1 MSTTANAIIAAVLF
15 GPGIAGA
22 AAYAHSIRGWREDSA
37 AIQTVLAISAY
48 ERAAALA
55 EQDGDV
61 PAPPDGG
68 EPAPAP
74 AAESVPRLA
83 TVIDFPARR
92 AA

>member
-1 MSTTANAIIAAVLF
+1 MSITANALIATVLF

-22 AAYAHSIRGWREDSA
+22 AAYAYSIRGWREDSA
-37 AIQTVLAISAY
+37 ALHTVLAISAA

-55 EQDGDV
+55 EAEQDT

-74 AAESVPRLA
+74 VVEPARLA
-83 TVIDFPARR
+83 AVIDFPTRR

>member
-1 MSTTANAIIAAVLF
+1 MSTTANAVIAAVLF

-37 AIQTVLAISAY
+37 ATQTVLAISAA

-55 EQDGDV
+55 EQDDI

-68 EPAPAP
+68 EPTPAP
-74 AAESVPRLA
+74 VPEPAPRLA
-83 TVIDFPARR
+83 TVIDFPARS